1 MEKDVRN
8 RKPGKKYPAAYT
20 VQISPEW
27 GQKEQEMHVV
37 EKRSKKESRKD
48 GR

>member
-27 GQKEQEMHVV
+27 GQKEQDRHVV
-37 EKRSKKESRKD
+37 ERRSKKESRKD